1 MREGREMN
9 WQCETKRQQVA
20 SGHCIR
26 PMHLFVPFMVAL
38 LTLVPPHAVRGQ
50 ATTTENG
57 TVAPAKVQQDVLSQ
71 EGFGKNWPSF
81 RGAGANGHAD
91 VAKPPLSWSVKQ
103 SKNIVWKTPIAKH
116 GMSSPVVW
124 DERLFLTGADDES
137 RDIYCFDTRTGK
149 LLWEHKVSNL
159 PGDPDD
165 GLLPEVLEETGFA
178 APTVATN
185 GSLVAAIFA
194 TGELVCLNMKGE
206 RVWARHLGIP
216 DNHYGHASS
225 LVCNRELLFVQYDQ
239 KKNSKLFAFNLA
251 TGKHAWQVDRDE
263 MSWSSPILVDN
274 NGRAE
279 LILTD
284 NKSVCSYD
292 PKTGKRFWRVDCLDG
307 EVAPSAAYGE
317 GIVFVAVENSAASA
331 IDIGNHKE
339 EPKIIWQWDESL
351 PDSASP
357 VANSE
362 FLILPTAFRVVTCLD
377 SKSGK
382 VFWEH
387 EFNQGFSSSP
397 ILVNDRVYIIDLS
410 GKTQVFKLGKTFE
423 QLGESDIG
431 EPAYATPA
439 FIGDRIYIRGLHHLF
454 CVGEKAE

>member
-1 MREGREMN
+1 
-9 WQCETKRQQVA
+9 
-20 SGHCIR
+20 
-26 PMHLFVPFMVAL
+26 MHLFARLMIAV

-50 ATTTENG
+50 ATTDGNTAAA
-57 TVAPAKVQQDVLSQ
+57 TAKAKDGALSK
-71 EGFGKNWPSF
+71 EELAKNWTSF
-81 RGAGANGHAD
+81 RGVGANGHAHF
-91 VAKPPLSWSVKQ
+91 AKPPLSWSVKQ

-124 DERLFLTGADDES
+124 NERLFLTGADDES
-137 RDIYCFDTRTGK
+137 RDLYCFDTRTGK
-149 LLWEHKVSNL
+149 LLWEHKVSKL
-159 PGDPDD
+159 PDGPED

-185 GSLVAAIFA
+185 GNIVAAIFA

-206 RVWARHLGIP
+206 RAWAKHLGIP
-216 DNHYGHASS
+216 DDHYGHASS
-225 LVCNRELLFVQYDQ
+225 LICNRDLLFVQYDQ
-239 KKNSKLFAFNLA
+239 KKHSKLFAFKMA
-251 TGKHAWQVDRDE
+251 TGKPAWEVDRGE
-263 MSWSSPILVDN
+263 MSWSSPILVEN

-284 NKSVCSYD
+284 NKSVCSYN
-292 PKTGKRFWRVDCLDG
+292 PETGKRFWQVDCLDG
-307 EVAPSAAYGE
+307 EVAPSAAYGG
-317 GIVFVAVENSAASA
+317 GIVFAAVENSAASA

-339 EPKIIWQWDESL
+339 EPKILWQWDESL

-357 VANSE
+357 VANDAYVVM
-362 FLILPTAFRVVTCLD
+362 PTAFGVVTCLD

-387 EFNQGFSSSP
+387 EFNQGFCSSP
-397 ILVNDRVYIIDLS
+397 ILVKDRVYIIDLS
-410 GKTQVFKLGKTFE
+410 GKMHIFKLGKTYE

-439 FIGDRIYIRGLHHLF
+439 FVGDRIYIRGLHHLF
-454 CVGEKAE
+454 CVGEMRAKAPR